1 MTDLLPCPFC
11 GDSAKLRFFGG
22 TVDVECTN
30 CNAKSALFGTQS
42 DGEGKAIAA
51 WNTRALTR
59 LSVTKVNAAELAA
72 GSLGRQSDSQ
82 VSDDAVV
89 ERLGG
94 ALFTLSD
101 RLRASGVLSA
111 SDPVHEAYEGV
122 VAAFQAISAT
132 NSEAVSELAGCSGIE
147 SGPNDAGGMRVVVHF
162 AKPGD
167 ETALF
172 HSLSAKLGSRAP

>member
-89 ERLGG
+89 ERAVQAGIDEIVRVEG
-94 ALFTLSD
+94 ERENGPFVFSYAAAEQGI
-101 RLRASGVLSA
+101 RAA
-111 SDPVHEAYEGV
+111 I
-122 VAAFQAISAT
+122 AAMPT
-132 NSEAVSELAGCSGIE
+132 NSARET
-147 SGPNDAGGMRVVVHF
+147 F
-162 AKPGD
+162 A
-167 ETALF
+167 
-172 HSLSAKLGSRAP
+172 